1 MDLVSV
7 IIPVYNVRDYLERCL
22 KSVLSQTYENLEV
35 IVVDNGSTDGSGE
48 ICDAFASEDS
58 RVKVIHLEN
67 PDVSWARN
75 AGLDS
80 ASGDWIM
87 FVDSD
92 DFIHRQAVE
101 LLLSAVG
108 GENDIVMGD
117 FRRVNDADVDVDEV
131 TLEHDVASVQKRQY
145 VHTSG
150 WEQSALSCDMEQ
162 ALSGKFVERPS
173 FSDYLRN

>member
-48 ICDAFASEDS
+48 ICDSFASEDS

-108 GENDIVMGD
+108 GENEAENLLLHGLREISLLGVVSEKMQQHAVGGD
-117 FRRVNDADVDVDEV
+117 EDDGHQDA
-131 TLEHDVASVQKRQY
+131 
-145 VHTSG
+145 
-150 WEQSALSCDMEQ
+150 
-162 ALSGKFVERPS
+162 ER
-173 FSDYLRN
+173 